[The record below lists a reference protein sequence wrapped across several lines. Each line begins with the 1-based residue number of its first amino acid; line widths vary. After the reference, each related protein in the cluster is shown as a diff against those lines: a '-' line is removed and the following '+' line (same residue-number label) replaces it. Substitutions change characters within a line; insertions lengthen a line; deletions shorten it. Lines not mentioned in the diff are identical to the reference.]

1 MNDNTYIFIRVIIY
15 KMIKLN
21 GKNNSE
27 IIVNSIIN
35 KIISLSITRSL
46 DIRINNQIPEKCFNY
61 VKEMINNN
69 LSSLFIFYDKD
80 EERNIKEKELFNS
93 NIKEIKDE
101 NINNFNKYE
110 ISDDESK
117 SFLKNQFF
125 NNTYYSENN
134 WDLIDE
140 PTSSNLDRY
149 SSTLIKFQERQE
161 DKYGINHD
169 KILEEEDISENSKSK
184 NKKDFNK
191 IYKKFKSTLYRT
203 NFNKLLN
210 NEEEN
215 KKTKMSHIMNQLTTI
230 DLEPEN
236 NYENKQ
242 IVKLRAIFEKT
253 KKEKEKEKEINREEK
268 EKIKLKQK
276 LTEDNLRKYVG
287 KKINKDHNGEIIF
300 IKSIKANSLQ
310 KEFIFTKSKCRT
322 INVNKINESN
332 TQEKL
337 KDVKV
342 EINKDEINEEKAKM
356 KIKINN
362 IRLRL
367 LNNVETVKNKK
378 MELRPI
384 SLKKNVPLIPSGSNF
399 NLMNMEVG
407 VSIKEDEKFKTG
419 GLDFFNK
426 YKKYSIQVYDK
437 KLKEAEKANNLLK
450 NIDIFKEA
458 KTQTIEEMH
467 NLYKTN
473 YTLGNSTYEEYNSTT
488 VLNTGSNIFNKRT
501 NNNLM
506 YLTNT
511 NNSSIFQNYSKQ
523 ANMSTNKTK
532 NKLNLTPIINIKSG
546 TSSLFNSF
554 NQLNLLSYQ
563 ENNCAKKTKNI
574 FREKM
579 SKKVK
584 KYILDDMNNFTKN
597 LIINKKDEKYNQK
610 VMNTTGRIKGISH
623 PGKPNMREI
632 IQEVGLKGKI
642 PRQRSKFLSSIK
654 SNILENENFFK
665 KF

>member
-1 MNDNTYIFIRVIIY
+1 
-15 KMIKLN
+15 MIKLN

-35 KIISLSITRSL
+35 KIISLSITKSI
-46 DIRINNQIPEKCFNY
+46 DIKINKQIPEKCFNF
-61 VKEMINNN
+61 VKEMINNK

-80 EERNIKEKELFNS
+80 EERNINGKELFKS
-93 NIKEIKDE
+93 NINEINDD
-101 NINNFNKYE
+101 NNNNFNKIE
-110 ISDDESK
+110 ISNDESK
-117 SFLKNQFF
+117 SFLKNHFF
-125 NNTYYSENN
+125 SNTYCSENN
-134 WDLIDE
+134 WDLMDE
-140 PTSSNLDRY
+140 PISSNLDRY
-149 SSTLIKFQERQE
+149 SSTLIKFQEREE
-161 DKYGINHD
+161 DKYGINKD

-184 NKKDFNK
+184 KKKEFHK
-191 IYKKFKSTLYRT
+191 ISKKFKSTLYRT

-215 KKTKMSHIMNQLTTI
+215 KKPKMSHIMNQLTTL
-230 DLEPEN
+230 DLEPEK

-242 IVKLRAIFEKT
+242 IVKLRAIFEKS
-253 KKEKEKEKEINREEK
+253 KKEKEKEKEINREEQ

-276 LTEDNLRKYVG
+276 LAEDNLRKYVG

-300 IKSIKANSLQ
+300 IKSIKENSLE
-310 KEFIFTKSKCRT
+310 KEFIFTKSKCKT
-322 INVNKINESN
+322 ININKINEPN
-332 TQEKL
+332 VKEKL

-342 EINKDEINEEKAKM
+342 EINKDEINEEKPKM
-356 KIKINN
+356 KIKNN
-362 IRLRL
+362 SIKLKL
-367 LNNVETVKNKK
+367 LNNVETIKNKN

-399 NLMNMEVG
+399 YLMNMEVG

-450 NIDIFKEA
+450 SIDILKEP

-473 YTLGNSTYEEYNSTT
+473 YTLGNSTYDEYNSTT
-488 VLNTGSNIFNKRT
+488 VLNTASNMFNKRT
-501 NNNLM
+501 NINLM
-506 YLTNT
+506 NLTNT

-523 ANMSTNKTK
+523 ANMSTNKSK
-532 NKLNLTPIINIKSG
+532 NNLNLTPIINIKSG
-546 TSSLFNSF
+546 ASSLFNSF
-554 NQLNLLSYQ
+554 NQLNLLSNQ
-563 ENNCAKKTKNI
+563 DNNYAKKTKNI

-584 KYILDDMNNFTKN
+584 KYFLDDINNFTKN
-597 LIINKKDEKYNQK
+597 LITNKKDEKFSQK
-610 VMNTTGRIKGISH
+610 VMNTTGRIKGISY

-642 PRQRSKFLSSIK
+642 PRQRTKFFSSIK

>member
-1 MNDNTYIFIRVIIY
+1 
-15 KMIKLN
+15 MIKIN

-80 EERNIKEKELFNS
+80 EERNINEKELFNS
-93 NIKEIKDE
+93 NIKEIKDD
-101 NINNFNKYE
+101 NNNNFNKYE

-184 NKKDFNK
+184 NKKEINK
-191 IYKKFKSTLYRT
+191 TYKKFNSTLYRT

-215 KKTKMSHIMNQLTTI
+215 KKTKMSHIMNQLKTI
-230 DLEPEN
+230 DLEPEK

-242 IVKLRAIFEKT
+242 IVKLRAIFEKS

-276 LTEDNLRKYVG
+276 LAEDNLRKYVG

-300 IKSIKANSLQ
+300 IKSIKANSLK
-310 KEFIFTKSKCRT
+310 KEFIFTKSKCKT

-332 TQEKL
+332 AQEKL

-450 NIDIFKEA
+450 NIDIFKET

-473 YTLGNSTYEEYNSTT
+473 YTLGNSTYEKYNSTT

>member
-1 MNDNTYIFIRVIIY
+1 M
-15 KMIKLN
+15 
-21 GKNNSE
+21 
-27 IIVNSIIN
+27 
-35 KIISLSITRSL
+35 
-46 DIRINNQIPEKCFNY
+46 
-61 VKEMINNN
+61 
-69 LSSLFIFYDKD
+69 
-80 EERNIKEKELFNS
+80 
-93 NIKEIKDE
+93 
-101 NINNFNKYE
+101 
-110 ISDDESK
+110 
-117 SFLKNQFF
+117 KNQFF
-125 NNTYYSENN
+125 NNTYCSENN

-276 LTEDNLRKYVG
+276 LAEDNLRKYVG

-563 ENNCAKKTKNI
+563 ENNYAKKTKNI
-574 FREKM
+574 FREKI